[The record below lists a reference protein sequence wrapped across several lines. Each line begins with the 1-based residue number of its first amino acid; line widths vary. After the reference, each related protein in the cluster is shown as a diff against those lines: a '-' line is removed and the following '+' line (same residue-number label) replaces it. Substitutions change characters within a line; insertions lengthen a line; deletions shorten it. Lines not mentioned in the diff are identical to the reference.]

1 LDILQI
7 NNLGVINT
15 MRCFGPDRIRQR
27 MKMPVLP
34 LEERTALDPE
44 DFFQSFLLQNRPV
57 IMRGAIAHWPAV
69 QKWSPEYLRTMVE
82 GAKVVIQSKS
92 DYGSSGSK
100 RHFEESKEADFADVM
115 DMMTLDDAPDMSYV
129 RQTRVWQ
136 DIAALV
142 ADIQP
147 LPYGPTNLAK
157 TDGNLWVGPAGTIAQ
172 MHWDPGHNLF
182 AQIRGEK
189 KWILVPPSESHLTYA
204 NKFSLPEII
213 QDSRVRERV
222 PVLVE
227 NMEKTMTSS
236 ASIEDMVDHGF
247 SDSERRLLYSWLAQ
261 MNNCDVNAEQPDP
274 ERTPLFLTAHRHQGT
289 LKAGDLMFIPI
300 RWRHYVRSM
309 SASISMNW
317 FFVPQQTLPPELNMS
332 RTLLEHLVHAA

>member
-1 LDILQI
+1 
-7 NNLGVINT
+7 
-15 MRCFGPDRIRQR
+15 
-27 MKMPVLP
+27 MPVLP
-34 LEERTALDPE
+34 LEERTALEPE
-44 DFFQSFLLQNRPV
+44 EFFQYFLLQNRPV

-69 QKWSPEYLRTMVE
+69 QKWSPGYLRMMVE

-100 RHFEESKEADFADVM
+100 RHFEESKEADFAEVV

-129 RQTRVWQ
+129 RQTRVWK
-136 DIAALV
+136 DIEPLV
-142 ADIQP
+142 ADVQP
-147 LPYGPTNLAK
+147 LRYGPANLAK
-157 TDGNLWVGPAGTIAQ
+157 TDGNLWIGPAGTIAQ

-204 NKFSLPEII
+204 NKFSLSEII
-213 QDSRVRERV
+213 QDSGVRERF
-222 PVLVE
+222 PALVE
-227 NMEKTMTSS
+227 NMEKTM
-236 ASIEDMVDHGF
+236 ASTACVEDLVDHGF

-274 ERTPLFLTAHRHQGT
+274 EKTPLFLNAHRHEGT

-300 RWRHYVRSM
+300 GWRHYVRSM

-317 FFVPQQTLPPELNMS
+317 FFVPQQTLPPELNRS
-332 RTLLEHLVHAA
+332 RTLLEHLVHIA

>member
-1 LDILQI
+1 
-7 NNLGVINT
+7 
-15 MRCFGPDRIRQR
+15 
-27 MKMPVLP
+27 MPVLP

-44 DFFQSFLLQNRPV
+44 DFQSFLLQNRPV
-57 IMRGAIAHWPAV
+57 IMRGTIAHWPAV

-100 RHFEESKEADFADVM
+100 RHFEESKEADFADVL
-115 DMMTLDDAPDMSYV
+115 DIMTLDDAPDMSYV

-142 ADIQP
+142 ADIPP

-204 NKFSLPEII
+204 NKFSLSEII
-213 QDSRVRERV
+213 QDSRVRERF
-222 PVLVE
+222 PALVE
-227 NMEKTMTSS
+227 NMEKTMSSS
-236 ASIEDMVDHGF
+236 ARVEDLVGHGF

-261 MNNCDVNAEQPDP
+261 MNNCDVDAEQPDP
-274 ERTPLFLTAHRHQGT
+274 ERTPLFLIAHRHQGT

-300 RWRHYVRSM
+300 GWRHYVRSM

>member
-1 LDILQI
+1 
-7 NNLGVINT
+7 
-15 MRCFGPDRIRQR
+15 
-27 MKMPVLP
+27 MPVLP

-44 DFFQSFLLQNRPV
+44 DFFQFFLLQNRPV

-129 RQTRVWQ
+129 RQTRVWK
-136 DIAALV
+136 DIEPLA

-147 LPYGPTNLAK
+147 LAYGSANLAK

-213 QDSRVRERV
+213 QDTRVRERF

-227 NMEKTMTSS
+227 NMEKTMAS
-236 ASIEDMVDHGF
+236 ASVEDMVDHGF

-274 ERTPLFLTAHRHQGT
+274 ERTPLFLTAHRHEGT
-289 LKAGDLMFIPI
+289 LRAGDLMFIPI
-300 RWRHYVRSM
+300 GWRHYVRSM

-317 FFVPQQTLPPELNMS
+317 FFVPQQTLPPELNIN
-332 RTLLEHLVHAA
+332 RTLLEHLARAA

>member
-1 LDILQI
+1 
-7 NNLGVINT
+7 
-15 MRCFGPDRIRQR
+15 
-27 MKMPVLP
+27 MPVLP
-34 LEERTALDPE
+34 LEERIALDPE

-115 DMMTLDDAPDMSYV
+115 DMMTLDDAPDMSYA
-129 RQTRVWQ
+129 RQTRVWK
-136 DIAALV
+136 DIEPLAADVQSL
-142 ADIQP
+142 A
-147 LPYGPTNLAK
+147 YGPANLAK

-213 QDSRVRERV
+213 QDSSVRERF
-222 PVLVE
+222 PALVE
-227 NMEKTMTSS
+227 NMEKTMASS
-236 ASIEDMVDHGF
+236 ASVEDIVDHGF
-247 SDSERRLLYSWLAQ
+247 SDSERRLVYSWLAQ

-274 ERTPLFLTAHRHQGT
+274 ERTPLFLTAHRHEGT
-289 LKAGDLMFIPI
+289 LRAGDLMFIPI
-300 RWRHYVRSM
+300 GWRHYVRSM

-317 FFVPQQTLPPELNMS
+317 FFVPQQTLPPELNIN
-332 RTLLEHLVHAA
+332 RTLLEHLARAA